1 MLRCKCL
8 LLTQSEHT
16 VSVTSPFTR
25 RLWALRAISPASH
38 LAYSFRQVRPA
49 ASSTNLGFDGMH
61 VGVGTKLRR
70 PDELS
75 QFVNDGIRDN
85 VPYDLNFDRTG
96 IPKEFTLHRV
106 ITEVFYIGLGDQFD
120 DDRRRIR
127 ASSVRSCRQ
136 PAVRGARCGVD
147 RTQES
152 SLEDRSDWWHGTQS
166 ARHVSKLRS
175 DVSTASFLRSALG
188 HKRTFRSAIG
198 MSALPPK
205 ATGHATR
212 KCPLVQS
219 GHIGVVCALSR

>member
-1 MLRCKCL
+1 MEGEGGRVCHATDRPRSGDPLLHAGPGRLPHRGRPVHRPAARQARRKAPGGPPWLNSATARIFACL
-8 LLTQSEHT
+8 GFGSSTASRSIISHPRRRSDRVATDVRYWPKADIQSASLPHL
-16 VSVTSPFTR
+16 TR
-25 RLWALRAISPASH
+25 RLWALRELSPASH

-127 ASSVRSCRQ
+127 RA
-136 PAVRGARCGVD
+136 
-147 RTQES
+147 E
-152 SLEDRSDWWHGTQS
+152 
-166 ARHVSKLRS
+166 
-175 DVSTASFLRSALG
+175 
-188 HKRTFRSAIG
+188 
-198 MSALPPK
+198 
-205 ATGHATR
+205 
-212 KCPLVQS
+212 
-219 GHIGVVCALSR
+219 